1 MLHYGASNFQT
12 LDKIINM
19 SKAAECGLSFVQTQY
34 LLIQQTA
41 HITMVTVKA
50 FHNDVVLIKAVP
62 NKYGSSKVRVDL
74 YVIIKAIPNMCGCG

>member
-62 NKYGSSKVRVDL
+62 NKNGPSRSGL
-74 YVIIKAIPNMCGCG
+74 TST